1 MSQCFLK
8 PYEPFARD
16 INVKVDLSSYAAKAD
31 IKNISHVDTS
41 SFALKTNLANLKTEV
56 DKSDI
61 DKLVPVPVDLSK
73 LSGVVKNDVAK
84 KTEYDKLVGEV
95 NNINTSKFV

>member
-1 MSQCFLK
+1 MSQYFPK
-8 PYEPFARD
+8 PYEPFGGD
-16 INVKVDLSSYAAKAD
+16 INVKVDLSNYATKAD

-56 DKSDI
+56 DKLDI

-73 LSGVVKNDVAK
+73 LSDVVKNDVVTK
-84 KTEYDKLVGEV
+84 NYVWQ
-95 NNINTSKFV
+95 ISC